1 MISLCHG
8 AKASGPENSCPRLH
22 TAVNA
27 SPSLRFASST
37 LLRSC
42 RVSPEGVSSDLHVF
56 NTLPKH
62 FPVSSNRQKG
72 EYILDVSSRCV
83 AKESS
88 TENEAS
94 NSSRDTQCQVESM
107 SELSACAVKLGLTQ
121 RPDPLTLDYHFQK
134 DFPGDLI
141 AWSLLCNRKRGDPG
155 MQNDDKVGPT

>member
-62 FPVSSNRQKG
+62 FPVSSNIQKRWIYSWCK
-72 EYILDVSSRCV
+72 EQVCCKRTFSRKRSFQLKPRHSMPSWKYVWAFCLCSE
-83 AKESS
+83 AGTD
-88 TENEAS
+88 TE
-94 NSSRDTQCQVESM
+94 TW
-107 SELSACAVKLGLTQ
+107 
-121 RPDPLTLDYHFQK
+121 PIDPWLPLQK
-134 DFPGDLI
+134 DFSGDLI

-155 MQNDDKVGPT
+155 MRNDNKVGPT